1 MGDTGRSEEI
11 NLLNHCQ
18 MKNTE
23 HGFTCVADFLRWL
36 AVIIIIIA
44 FLKRLYKTGM
54 GLATSLFFGT
64 KISAIWSATLRK
76 RSLKNGNIT
85 EIQLQFNN

>member
-23 HGFTCVADFLRWL
+23 HGFTCVADLLRSL

-44 FLKRLYKTGM
+44 FLKRLYKGV
-54 GLATSLFFGT
+54 
-64 KISAIWSATLRK
+64 
-76 RSLKNGNIT
+76 
-85 EIQLQFNN
+85 QFR

>member
-23 HGFTCVADFLRWL
+23 HGFTCVADLLRSFGCNYYYSIFETFVQNWHGLGNLIVFL
-36 AVIIIIIA
+36 AQ
-44 FLKRLYKTGM
+44 KY
-54 GLATSLFFGT
+54 
-64 KISAIWSATLRK
+64 
-76 RSLKNGNIT
+76 
-85 EIQLQFNN
+85 LQFEVLLFGKEV